1 MEAIAIS
8 STRKITLAGVMRVL
22 GRSQAVLALL
32 LGALA
37 FKASVLV
44 PLSLLVLTLWA
55 NARSRW
61 TAFLVGVSYFIGFTL
76 AVPQAVCGYQDI
88 SIEQALITILLWW
101 PCAAMIF
108 ALPFAL
114 FWSSGASIRIK
125 APLLLLTLLLPPFGV
140 FGIGHP
146 VLAAGAMFPGT
157 GVSGIA
163 LVLMVSPLYA
173 TSYFWLPVAL
183 SGILSSLHYQYQPP
197 SDPSIYALDTH
208 LASTTTRT
216 PTSLSNDWLKPGLLR
231 AQLLDLPKSASIVV
245 LPEEIAG
252 VFTNELIARWS
263 AVARETNKTL
273 IVGGDSLISG
283 KPVNTLL
290 RFGRASSDILY
301 TQRQPVPFS
310 MWKPWS
316 ASAYPI
322 SFTADS
328 VAFVEGKK
336 LGFLLCYELLTP
348 WTVIQTAIQH
358 PDTIVGATN
367 IAYARKTSLFEL
379 MELHRNLWSAL
390 FGIPI
395 IIAHN
400 R

>member
-1 MEAIAIS
+1 MQ
-8 STRKITLAGVMRVL
+8 VL
-22 GRSQAVLALL
+22 GRSKMVAALL

-44 PLSLLVLTLWA
+44 HLSLLVITLWA

-61 TAFLVGVSYFIGFTL
+61 TAFIVGVSYFLGVTL

-88 SIEQALITILLWW
+88 PLAKALITILLWW

-114 FWSSGASIRIK
+114 LWSGRSSIRIK
-125 APLLLLTLLLPPFGV
+125 APLLLLTLLLPPVGI

-157 GVSGIA
+157 AVIGIA
-163 LVLMVSPLYA
+163 LILMVSPLYA

-183 SGILSSLHYQYQPP
+183 SGVLSILNFQHQPH

-216 PTSLSNDWLKPGLLR
+216 PASLFNDWLRPGLVR
-231 AQLLDLPKSASIVV
+231 TQLLDLPKSASIVV
-245 LPEEIAG
+245 LPEEFAG
-252 VFTNELIARWS
+252 VFTDKLLARWS
-263 AVARETNKTL
+263 AVANETNKTL
-273 IVGGDSLISG
+273 IVGGDSLLSG
-283 KPVNTLL
+283 KTVNTLM
-290 RFGRASSDILY
+290 RFEPASADILY

-348 WTVIQTAIQH
+348 WTVIQTAMQR
-358 PDTIVGATN
+358 PDSIVGATN
-367 IAYARKTSLFEL
+367 IAYARKTNLFEL
-379 MELHRNLWSAL
+379 MELHRKLWSAL